1 MELITV
7 LLKGIFIGFVCS
19 IPLGPIG
26 VLVVQRTL
34 GKGKKSG
41 LVSGLGAATAD
52 TFLSI
57 VAGLGLSMII
67 DFIRHYEIY
76 FELIGGL
83 FIVAVGIEI
92 FLKNPI
98 KQVRER
104 RMKKSNLTADYFSV
118 LFLTLS
124 NPVAVFLFIAM
135 FAGLNIF
142 DGAPRAL
149 HYIIIFGVFV
159 GASLYWILL
168 SSIISKYRSKFHLR
182 RLWWMNKITG
192 VAIFVF
198 GIIAVIGVL
207 YGLISHK
214 GINLF

>member
-7 LLKGIFIGFVCS
+7 LLKGLFIGFVCS

-41 LVSGLGAATAD
+41 LVSGIGAATAD
-52 TFLSI
+52 TLLSI

-67 DFIRHYEIY
+67 NFIRSYETY
-76 FELIGGL
+76 FQLIGGL

-142 DGAPRAL
+142 DGAPRAM

-168 SSIISKYRSKFHLR
+168 STFISKYRAKFHLR

-198 GIIAVIGVL
+198 GIAAVLGVL
-207 YGLISHK
+207 YSFITHK
-214 GINLF
+214 GLSIF